1 MDKKLL
7 AAAGGQAPADI
18 VVKNGKLVNV
28 YTKEIYEGGVAISG
42 DKIAAVG
49 DVEYAIGEGTEV
61 IDAGGNYITPGFIDG
76 HIHPESSSLSIRSFA
91 ELVLKHG
98 TTAVMTDLHEI
109 GVVAGLEGI
118 EAVLE
123 EAEATDLKLYFVVP
137 SHVPFAPNLE
147 TSGGHFNPEIIK
159 KALERKDA
167 VGISEVVGPY
177 ILNGFPELMESM
189 DHVNHMPGKTCQGHL
204 PDMEGAALNT
214 CLAAGVTTDH
224 ESLSGEDALARLR
237 NGCHLMIREG
247 SAARNMADCLKPI
260 LEQKLDTS
268 RVSIVTDDLHT
279 VDAVDRGH
287 LDDAVRTALKN
298 GVDFPTAIQMVSL
311 NAARAFHL
319 DDEIGGLAPG
329 KRADLNITTGEEAFE
344 VLSVISGGK
353 QIVDHKKCLVSYPKA
368 EHKPCLLNTTRL
380 KNPIT
385 PDSFKIYAQEG
396 AKKVRVQVMDTLPWI
411 PITQGREAVLD
422 VKDGVVQCDIS
433 QDVLY
438 IAQVERYG
446 INGNVGKAFMGGFHL
461 QAGAIAS
468 SVGHDN
474 HNVIVMGTNFEDMA
488 KAVNYLIDIGGG
500 QVVVKDGEILG
511 AVEYPVCGL
520 LSDLSGEELADK
532 KRKLNSI
539 IHELG
544 CPITI
549 PFMFLSFICLA
560 AIPVYAITDVGFINV
575 LTQEVV
581 DPVIEAAE

>member
-49 DVEYAIGEGTEV
+49 DVEYAIGEGTKV

-329 KRADLNITTGEEAFE
+329 KRADLNITTGEDAFE

-385 PDSFKIYAQEG
+385 PDSFRIYAPEG

-520 LSDLSGEELADK
+520 LSDLSGEELADE
-532 KRKLNSI
+532 KRKLNGI

-581 DPVIEAAE
+581 DPVIEAAK

>member
-385 PDSFKIYAQEG
+385 PDSFKIYAPEG

>member
-319 DDEIGGLAPG
+319 ADEIGGLAPG
-329 KRADLNITTGEEAFE
+329 KRADLNITTGEDAFE

-385 PDSFKIYAQEG
+385 PDSFKIYAPEG

-520 LSDLSGEELADK
+520 LSDLSGEELADE
-532 KRKLNSI
+532 KRKLNGI